1 MSRVRFTCEFS
12 LKIQEELDG
21 DWKIV
26 PKNVE
31 LRDRGDRPNVQMD
44 QMLADFAEKNRH
56 RFFDYGG
63 VGCKFRKSPCFPEFE
78 ARFELLV
85 DLVERGLPVPLP
97 NQSVKNYPAGI
108 LVIAR
113 QEYLKALDHGPRF
126 NPESEEFVSG
136 GASWRS
142 PSAKL
147 PKDRCWGNPV
157 PVKTLAR
164 TSPSKVCGVQY
175 EYHSRTS
182 VARDQSERN
191 RKKLAELEE
200 RVRVLSA
207 MKKKEETKP
216 VDDLERRM
224 ARLLDLAEA
233 PVCVATPL

>member
-1 MSRVRFTCEFS
+1 MSQVRFTCEFS

-21 DWKIV
+21 EWKIV
-26 PKNVE
+26 PKNVD
-31 LRDRGDRPNVQMD
+31 LRDREDRPGVQMD

-63 VGCKFRKSPCFPEFE
+63 VGHKFRVSPCFPEFE
-78 ARFELLV
+78 KRFEYLA
-85 DLVERGLPVPLP
+85 DLAARGLRIPLP
-97 NQSVKNYPAGI
+97 NQSVKDYPASI
-108 LVIAR
+108 LIIAR
-113 QEYLKALDHGPRF
+113 RDYLKALDQGPRF
-126 NPESEEFVSG
+126 NPESEEFVPA
-136 GASWRS
+136 GASWLS
-142 PSAKL
+142 PSAEL

-164 TSPSKVCGVQY
+164 TSPSKVCGVHY